1 MLARLEGT
9 LALTLLRFVF
19 VAVAVVGLLAAP
31 VKAARPQTDF
41 ARWVLAKP
49 GRPAEVRAFEQYLRK
64 QGVLGILPLSQ
75 VLLNASMWAECTSA
89 PYSLPP
95 KDLWPHVVPTLRFI
109 RSRIVPTLGPVAAL
123 SGYRDPELNKCAGG
137 APKSAH
143 ALYYALDLTP
153 LRIKDRDKMIE
164 KVCALH
170 ARFGRQA
177 HAGLGFYKGMR
188 FHIDTYGYRMWGSDY
203 HAATSP
209 CLTPE
214 ERARY
219 SAE

>member
-1 MLARLEGT
+1 MNPLRVALAV
-9 LALTLLRFVF
+9 LLG
-19 VAVAVVGLLAAP
+19 AGLLAAP
-31 VKAARPQTDF
+31 AEAARTQTDF

-49 GRPAEVRAFEQYLRK
+49 GRPAQVRAFEQFLRK
-64 QGVLGILPLSQ
+64 QGVHRILPLSQ
-75 VLLNASMWAECTSA
+75 VLLNASSWAECTTA

-95 KDLWPHVVPTLRFI
+95 RELWPHVVPTLRFI
-109 RSRIVPTLGPVAAL
+109 RSRVVPVLGPVAAL
-123 SGYRDPELNKCAGG
+123 SGYRDPELNKCSGG
-137 APKSAH
+137 APRSAH

-153 LRIKDRDKMIE
+153 LRMKDRDKMIE

-170 ARFGRQA
+170 RRFGARA
-177 HAGLGFYKGMR
+177 HVGLGFYKGMR
-188 FHIDTYGYRMWGSDY
+188 FHIDTYGYRLWGSDY